1 MEAGPEEFRAA
12 FRFLEDPSLDPFPMG
27 DMKRGLQP
35 IADLIL

>member
-1 MEAGPEEFRAA
+1 VEAGPEEFRAA